1 MVQVPMNATTSSSAM
16 RASPSIGTPNGNSNS
31 NRGKSNGNGNASNPA
46 AAPTAEEGQPTAS
59 RENPKKMRPHGLEE
73 APTYRPTA
81 EEFKDPYAYIRS
93 IAPEAQNFGICKVI
107 PPDSWK
113 PEFAI
118 DTERFHF
125 RTRKQELNSVEG
137 STRANLT
144 YLDQLAKFHK
154 QHGTNLN
161 RFPSVDK
168 RPLDLY
174 KLKKAVD
181 TRGGFEKVC
190 KLKKWAEIGRDLGYS
205 GKIMSSLSTSL
216 KNSYQRW
223 LHPYEEYLRLAK
235 PGVHQQLEY
244 EYGGPLTPS
253 PANSPMKRSV
263 QHTPS
268 SLRGESPAMRASDA
282 LNTSVMKEEF
292 EKSMKNIPMLDAP
305 VVPKPQATSGFT
317 PVNAGGFT
325 AVNSTPS
332 SFTPV
337 NNNRRERESSANFT
351 PTPRRP
357 FDSPI
362 SSAKNTPEYKPSA
375 LSSAPVLNGFTS
387 NPLLKRQ
394 LSHESLDSGKGSQA
408 PEDSENGG
416 RRSKRLKKDAVPT
429 VAGSHMTQF
438 RPTPPR
444 NPGERGSST
453 PGEVS
458 SDSSLSSISSTICSD
473 TYLDS
478 DQKCETC
485 GKGDDAD
492 KILICESCDY
502 GHHMQCLDPPVTHK
516 PDFDWHCPRCLV
528 GDGQFGFEEG
538 GIYSLKQFQEKAA
551 DFKEGYFQNKMP
563 FDPVLNCPR
572 PVTEDDIEREFWRLV
587 ASLEETVE
595 VEYGADIHST
605 THGSGFPTLERH
617 PQNPYSTD
625 PWNLTNMPLHG
636 ESLFRH
642 IKSDI
647 SGMTVPWLYVGM
659 IFSTFCWHNEDHY
672 AYSANYQHFGSTKTW
687 YGIPGE
693 DAEKFED
700 AMREAVPELFETQP
714 DLLFQLVTLLT
725 PEQLKKAGVR
735 VYALDQRAGQ
745 FVITFPQ
752 AYHAGFNHGFNF
764 NEAVNFAPTDWEPF
778 GGSGVERLQQ
788 FRRQPCFSHDELLW
802 TAAEGA
808 ATGGVTIQTA
818 KWLAPALGRLRDR
831 EVSQRKD
838 FIEKHK
844 EDGHTC
850 VITDVIEGAGPR
862 CHIGFQIDEDDVP
875 EEEYQCT
882 HCKAYAYISR
892 FKCNKSGKVLC
903 LLHAGAYECCD
914 ATEAERLAGADHTLH
929 YRRTEEAI
937 STMHQK
943 VADKAGLPEIWEEKV
958 EKFLEEDATPSLKT
972 LRALL
977 NEGERIPYDLPSL
990 PSLKKFVDRCNEWV
1004 EEATNYTVR
1013 KQQNRRKNEKAWRK
1027 GSRAAEMEERD
1038 RELRKFENVVKLL
1051 KDADRIGFHCPEVD
1065 QLRERADAITKFQT
1079 DARAALA
1086 HPSSRRTTEFEEL
1099 LEVGRGFNVDM
1110 VEIDKLEKE
1119 VQQMKWNDRA
1129 RDNRGIFLSLKEVSD
1144 IIDEATKLQVSDYN
1158 DYLSYY
1164 KEQKIA
1170 GMNWEIKAKEVIGA
1184 ETVHYPQLEALS
1196 QQAQAASLPVS
1207 QETLAKVDQI
1217 LNKHREVHKQIVSLY
1232 DRCRDPDFM
1241 KRPAYAEVA
1250 LLQKELQGLGSK
1262 PSGTLDLEKEI
1273 KRHEDWMRE
1282 GKKLFGKANAPLH
1295 ILKQHMEYV
1304 MERNV
1309 DCFDI
1314 SQDKPRLPAEPLS
1327 REPSPSN
1334 DKLHS
1339 WEDPRFRE
1347 VFCICRRIEAGM
1359 MIECE
1364 LCHEWYHGKCLKI
1377 ARGKVKD
1384 DDKYTC
1390 PICDWRVKI
1399 PRDAARPKLE
1409 DLQTWQDKI
1418 PTLPFQP
1425 DEEAILESIIN
1436 NAQEFRNHIAPYC
1449 NPVMS
1454 TADES
1459 ETQRFYLRKIE
1470 GSEIL
1475 LAYETNF
1482 FRQELHKWSPV
1493 APDPPPVLESS
1504 KSTRKPRPTKLQKLM
1519 AQHGVNDPEALPQ
1532 NLRTKPHNFK
1542 RKSSEPSGSRPMP
1555 LQPAP
1560 GRSQPGTPTTHS
1572 FGTSSGPSMASMGS
1586 HGPILS
1592 GLPSG
1597 HDHAHPYASYGHDP
1611 YTSMASSANPSPAF
1625 APHAYLNANGTP
1637 TFSHA
1642 SPQQPNIFS
1651 EAGLSRMDPSVSLH
1665 SPMRDNFTMG
1675 VSGVGHTPLGVT
1687 AGEDKL
1693 LGIECLNNLRMKP
1706 IDDDKDSADATK
1718 WDVENNNIELFF
1730 DAP

>member
-1 MVQVPMNATTSSSAM
+1 MVQVPMNTTASSSTM
-16 RASPSIGTPNGNSNS
+16 RASPSIGTPNGNSGS
-31 NRGKSNGNGNASNPA
+31 IRVKSNGNGNASNPA
-46 AAPTAEEGQPTAS
+46 AAPTALSAMISPPLDLTSVERRGQPTAS

-93 IAPEAQNFGICKVI
+93 IAPEARQYGICKVI

-125 RTRKQELNSVEG
+125 RTRKQDLNSVEG

-190 KLKKWAEIGRDLGYS
+190 KLKKWSEIGRDLGYS

-305 VVPKPQATSGFT
+305 VVPKSQATSGFT

-337 NNNRRERESSANFT
+337 NNNRRERESSASFT

-387 NPLLKRQ
+387 NPSLKRQ
-394 LSHESLDSGKGSQA
+394 LSHESLDSGKGSQP
-408 PEDSENGG
+408 PEDSDNGG

-502 GHHMQCLDPPVTHK
+502 VHHMQCLDPPVTHK

-605 THGSGFPTLERH
+605 THGSGFPTLERQ

-647 SGMTVPWLYVGM
+647 SVMTVPWLYVGM
-659 IFSTFCWHNEDHY
+659 IFLTFCWHNEDHY

-752 AYHAGFNHGFNF
+752 AYHAGFNH
-764 NEAVNFAPTDWEPF
+764 AVNFAPTDWEFF
-778 GGSGVERLQQ
+778 GDSGVGRLQQ

-818 KWLAPALGRLRDR
+818 KWLAPALERLRDR

-838 FIEKHK
+838 FVDKHK

-862 CHIGFQIDEDDVP
+862 CHIGFHIDEEDVP

-903 LLHAGAYECCD
+903 LLHAGTYECCD
-914 ATEAERLAGADHTLH
+914 VNEAERFAGTAHTLH

-943 VADKAGLPEIWEEKV
+943 VADKAGFPEIWEEKV

-972 LRALL
+972 LRTLL

-1013 KQQNRRKNEKAWRK
+1013 KLQNRRKNEKAWRK

-1129 RDNRGIFLSLKEVSD
+1129 RDNL
-1144 IIDEATKLQVSDYN
+1144 SDYN

-1196 QQAQAASLPVS
+1196 QQAQSASLPVS

-1359 MIECE
+1359 MIE
-1364 LCHEWYHGKCLKI
+1364 YHGKCLKI

-1418 PTLPFQP
+1418 PSLPFQP

-1493 APDPPPVLESS
+1493 APDPPPVFESS

-1519 AQHGVNDPEALPQ
+1519 AQHGVNDPEVLPQ

-1572 FGTSSGPSMASMGS
+1572 FGTSSGPSMASIGS

-1592 GLPSG
+1592 GLPSA

-1611 YTSMASSANPSPAF
+1611 YTSMAASANPSPAF

-1637 TFSHA
+1637 TFGHA
-1642 SPQQPNIFS
+1642 SPQQPNIFN

-1665 SPMRDNFTMG
+1665 SPMRDNFVMG
-1675 VSGVGHTPLGVT
+1675 VSNVGHTPLGVT

-1693 LGIECLNNLRMKP
+1693 LGDRMFEQLTNVSGDEEPIGNKETILIDRKP

-1718 WDVENNNIELFF
+1718 WDMENNNIEMFF